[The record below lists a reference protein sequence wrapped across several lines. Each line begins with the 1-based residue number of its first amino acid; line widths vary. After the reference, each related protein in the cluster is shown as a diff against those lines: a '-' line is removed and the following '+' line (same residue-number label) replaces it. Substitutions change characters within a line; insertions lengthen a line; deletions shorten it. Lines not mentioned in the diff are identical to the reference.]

1 MICSIE
7 RRTRTRSRRT
17 KLIKLS
23 KLGRLAR
30 VKKII
35 EQIEDMI
42 QVDPELKNVLMAT
55 VVMVFIAHLLA
66 CVWGAISRFN
76 DYGIYEDSWYT
87 TLNVQDKDV
96 MTQYIYAFYWS
107 VTTVTTVGYGD
118 IGPANTYVGVRVIF
132 SATFDE

>member
-1 MICSIE
+1 MISSVPWDVVLGLFTGGNSAFAE
-7 RRTRTRSRRT
+7 NTRALKAIR
-17 KLIKLS
+17 LIKLS

-35 EQIEDMI
+35 EQIEDII

-76 DYGIYEDSWYT
+76 EYGIYEDSWY
-87 TLNVQDKDV
+87 VC
-96 MTQYIYAFYWS
+96 WS
-107 VTTVTTVGYGD
+107 
-118 IGPANTYVGVRVIF
+118 
-132 SATFDE
+132 S